1 MSIPR
6 VFLYSIFH
14 LLSSRKEEFL
24 LAFFVLTA
32 PLQIRWFLKDLTQLV
47 DVEWT
52 QAWVWL
58 SDFVLLALVAVWI
71 WRGGHKATRAMWP
84 ILFSVPVFVLA
95 ALSPNPILGLWSAVK
110 LAEGLA
116 LFSYVRANKNIA
128 FSRASI
134 ISFVAIVTIMAVVAI
149 AQFWLQHDLGLQKIG
164 ESELSPNLPAVA
176 KFELP
181 DGSKLMRAYSLAPH
195 PNIAAVI
202 FLAGIFVI
210 SWLYIKRGVGLV
222 WRFSF
227 KRLKQELVLGVSLF
241 VLLFALAVTFSRS
254 AWMGFVLGIGVL
266 VAGIVIIPTLL
277 RVYIFEA
284 LRFMLLVIAIVG
296 LLYFAVPGMQIRT
309 HINSQE
315 QAVTLRKFFSEQ
327 AIEMLKEKPILGVGP
342 GQFVEELAAR
352 HIVNLP
358 GERLTLGP
366 IFLQPVHNV
375 PFLWAAE
382 YGLPIAMLFLLFGM
396 WLFLRKL
403 FNIIRESG
411 PASSLQRLLAVSL
424 FASFV
429 SLFMFDHFFWTLQ
442 QGRLLFFLTLA
453 FL

>member
-1 MSIPR
+1 
-6 VFLYSIFH
+6 
-14 LLSSRKEEFL
+14 
-24 LAFFVLTA
+24 
-32 PLQIRWFLKDLTQLV
+32 
-47 DVEWT
+47 
-52 QAWVWL
+52 
-58 SDFVLLALVAVWI
+58 
-71 WRGGHKATRAMWP
+71 
-84 ILFSVPVFVLA
+84 
-95 ALSPNPILGLWSAVK
+95 
-110 LAEGLA
+110 
-116 LFSYVRANKNIA
+116 
-128 FSRASI
+128 
-134 ISFVAIVTIMAVVAI
+134 
-149 AQFWLQHDLGLQKIG
+149 
-164 ESELSPNLPAVA
+164 
-176 KFELP
+176 
-181 DGSKLMRAYSLAPH
+181 
-195 PNIAAVI
+195 
-202 FLAGIFVI
+202 
-210 SWLYIKRGVGLV
+210 
-222 WRFSF
+222 
-227 KRLKQELVLGVSLF
+227 
-241 VLLFALAVTFSRS
+241 
-254 AWMGFVLGIGVL
+254 MG
-266 VAGIVIIPTLL
+266 GIVIIPTLL
-277 RVYIFEA
+277 RVYIFGA